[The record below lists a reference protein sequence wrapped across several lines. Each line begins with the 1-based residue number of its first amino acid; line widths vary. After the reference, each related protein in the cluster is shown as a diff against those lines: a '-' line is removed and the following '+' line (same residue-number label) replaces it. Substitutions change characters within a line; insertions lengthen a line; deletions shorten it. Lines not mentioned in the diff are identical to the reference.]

1 MHDVSC
7 VCSTL
12 QSPTR
17 PRRPMSMEESF
28 EFQPQVHLNRKCD
41 YRKSMPPGSTLER
54 NQRTQYQRGVSNG
67 NGRLAVAAEV
77 VQVSLR
83 LCAHPCIT

>member
-7 VCSTL
+7 VSLHPVVPDTT
-12 QSPTR
+12 QT
-17 PRRPMSMEESF
+17 PMSMEESF
-28 EFQPQVHLNRKCD
+28 EFQPQMHLNRKCD

-54 NQRTQYQRGVSNG
+54 NQRAQYQRGVSNG
-67 NGRLAVAAEV
+67 NGRLTVAAEV